1 MNLSNTKWKI
11 GKTFEL
17 ISKGAKSY
25 LSSPAERRNNR
36 YYRYYRHCRIKQNVI
51 LYESFYGRGMLC
63 GPLALFNAIVDD
75 PEYAGYK
82 HIWVLDEPKDHLELI
97 ERCKKQYR
105 NISFVKFGS
114 KKYLKYLAS
123 AKYLINN
130 VSFYGYFVKK
140 PGQIYINTWHGI
152 PLKHL
157 CHDEPT
163 GPLNAFNMTRNFL
176 HADYVLSANP
186 FLTEIYLDAFKM
198 RGLATGKII
207 EEGYPRLDT
216 LVNTNKEDI
225 YDELR
230 RSGVNVDPNK
240 KIILYAPT
248 WKGQSYGKPD
258 LSVDGFE
265 ELKRRLDESID
276 TSKYQVLVK
285 VHQVVYSLIKDKLAE
300 YDYIVPATMD
310 ANVILGV
317 TDILIS
323 DYSSIYFDYLATGR
337 PVLFYITD
345 AESYEKDRGMYFG
358 LDSLPGPYTD
368 DLGTLCD
375 WVNDIENVFE
385 QNKDRYNKI
394 KDWCCDYPIGSISK
408 KVTRAIFSG
417 EWENVKVI
425 DCCAEKKKKVLISKG
440 PMLVN
445 GIGTAMLNLLK
456 QFDYDKY
463 DVTVIVDDTK
473 DAAQREKILQIDPRV
488 RVVVRQK
495 IYLKTLFGGM
505 RNMFYMQC
513 GPRNAFFK
521 KVYPKKVYE
530 MEFRRIY
537 GDSKFDY
544 IIDYEG
550 YNIFYAT
557 LCLAQTDARH
567 CIWMHND
574 MMSEYEIRFKWLKKI
589 FALYPMFDRLVS
601 CSKQIMEVNREK
613 LAGKAPAEKFYY
625 CKNSVN
631 FENVLS
637 GAESGKIIQ
646 NGENYY
652 YGIASGNGASV
663 NMRLI
668 PLQPES
674 EFEIQNGSMTVTGS
688 KERTDNGY
696 IRFISVGRLSPEKNQ
711 AELIYAFSRLAEEND
726 KVMLYILGEGPLK
739 AELNRQ
745 IKALGLTDRV
755 ILTGNL
761 SNPFGMLSQCHCFL
775 LPSIHEGQP
784 LVIFEAR
791 AVHLPII
798 VSDFSSVGGSLIEN
812 GQYIVHTDADSIYEG
827 LKAFTEGRVPSD
839 YKFDYLNYNR
849 EAYEEFENAVFKD

>member
-1 MNLSNTKWKI
+1 MDLNNTKWKI
-11 GKTFEL
+11 KKTFEL
-17 ISKGAKSY
+17 LSKGTKSY
-25 LSSPAERRNNR
+25 FKSSTERRNNK
-36 YYRYYRHCRIKQNVI
+36 YYRYWRHKSLKENTI

-63 GPLALFNAIVDD
+63 GPLALFNAIIDD

-82 HIWVLDEPKDHLELI
+82 HIWVLDEPDDHKELI
-97 ERCKKQYR
+97 ERCKKKYR

-114 KKYLKYLAS
+114 KQYIKYLAS

-130 VSFYGYFVKK
+130 VSFYGYFVKR
-140 PGQIYINTWHGI
+140 PGQVYINTWHGI

-198 RGLATGKII
+198 HGLATGKII

-230 RSGVNVDPNK
+230 RSGVEVDPNK

-248 WKGQSYGKPD
+248 WRGSSYGKPD
-258 LSVDGFE
+258 LSVEGFE
-265 ELKRRLDESID
+265 ELKRKLDESID
-276 TSKYQVLVK
+276 TEKYQVLVK
-285 VHQVVYSLIKDKLAE
+285 VHQVVYSHIKDQLAE
-300 YDYIVPATMD
+300 YNYIVPATMD
-310 ANVILGV
+310 ANVILGI

-345 AESYEKDRGMYFG
+345 ADSYTENRGMYFG
-358 LDSLPGPYTD
+358 LESLPGPYTD
-368 DLGTLCD
+368 SLDTLGE
-375 WVNDIENVFE
+375 WVNNIDDVFE
-385 QNKDRYNKI
+385 QNKEKYNEI
-394 KDWCCDYPIGSISK
+394 KDWCCNYSIGSISK
-408 KVTRAIFSG
+408 KIVNAIFKNK
-417 EWENVKVI
+417 WDNVNVI
-425 DCCAEKKKKVLISKG
+425 DPCAEKKQKVLISKG

-456 QFDYDKY
+456 QFDYSKY

-473 DAAQREKILQIDPRV
+473 DAAQCGKILEIDPRA

-495 IYLKTLFGGM
+495 MYIKTIFGGM

-513 GPRNAFFK
+513 GPRNALFRKIF
-521 KVYPKKVYE
+521 PKKVYE
-530 MEFRRIY
+530 MEFRRLY
-537 GDSKFDY
+537 GESKFDY

-550 YNIFYAT
+550 YNIFYAS
-557 LCLAQTDARH
+557 LCLAQPDARH

-589 FALYPMFDRLVS
+589 FALYPQFDRLVS
-601 CSKQIMEVNREK
+601 CSRQIMEVNREK
-613 LAGKAPAEKFYY
+613 LSAFAPADKFYFS
-625 CKNSVN
+625 KNSID
-631 FENVLS
+631 FEKVLS
-637 GAESGKIIQ
+637 GKEDGRIVKTGDKYFYAVISGTT
-646 NGENYY
+646 
-652 YGIASGNGASV
+652 SV

-668 PLQPES
+668 PLQPADKT
-674 EFEIQNGSMTVTGS
+674 EIETGSMSVAS
-688 KERTDNGY
+688 SADKVDNGY
-696 IRFISVGRLSPEKNQ
+696 IKFVNIGRLSPEKNQ
-711 AELIYAFSRLAEEND
+711 AELINAFSRFAEKHSNA
-726 KVMLYILGEGPLK
+726 MLYILGEGPLK
-739 AELNRQ
+739 AALQRQ
-745 IKALGLTDRV
+745 IDSLGLSDRI

-761 SNPFGMLSQCHCFL
+761 SNPFGLLSQCDCFV

-791 AVHLPII
+791 AIHLPII

-812 GQYIVHTDADSIYEG
+812 GQYIVHTDADSIYDG
-827 LKAFTEGRVPSD
+827 LNAFVEGRIPSD
-839 YKFDYLNYNR
+839 YKFDHLQYNR
-849 EAYEEFENAVFKD
+849 EAYAEFENAVFGD